1 MDDGT
6 RQPVG
11 RDEAMETIT
20 DYLFK
25 HSSSDDPDL
34 QYFQERLLMGLG
46 MELGWL
52 MITWTEIEKIQ

>member
-1 MDDGT
+1 
-6 RQPVG
+6 
-11 RDEAMETIT
+11 MERSGIIMT

-25 HSSSDDPDL
+25 HVTTDDPDL
-34 QYFQERLLMGLG
+34 KYFSERLLMGLG